1 MNLLPSLKSAFL
13 LAFVLLA
20 GAASATEVPTAPSAA
35 SEGVKTETPPGPLA
49 ELVGTKTE
57 DGVPLFGLHY
67 SPKVKSNTVVIHVP
81 GGPGAFASAQDMAPL
96 ATALTRQGFH
106 FLSFNLRT
114 AGANGMFYAK
124 SEDYPLDVKAL
135 VSYAKSQGLTNIIL
149 LGHSLSSARVFYYLS
164 LNKDPAIK
172 GVIVSSGITS
182 PYLESQMRWDQADR
196 AKYDAFLAARRED
209 IKAGRGKEL
218 SSYPWG
224 GPKRVFEF
232 SAATWVDV
240 FGTPQESNSSTVKFG
255 KDITVPVLVVH
266 GTQDPTSV
274 PKNAEEILA
283 SLVNSPKKE
292 LVWIE
297 GGNHLFIG
305 SADKYAQVV
314 SDWVTKNFGNTL
326 KKTAHK

>member
-1 MNLLPSLKSAFL
+1 MNVLRRFKFAFF

-20 GAASATEVPTAPSAA
+20 GAATAAVNP
-35 SEGVKTETPPGPLA
+35 PLA
-49 ELVGTKTE
+49 ELVGVKTE

-67 SPKVKSNTVVIHVP
+67 RPKVNSNTVVIHVP
-81 GGPGAFASAQDMAPL
+81 GGPGAFASSQDMAPL
-96 ATALTRQGFH
+96 AAALNRNGFH

-124 SEDYPLDVKAL
+124 SDDYPLDVAAL
-135 VSYAKSQGLTNIIL
+135 VGYAKSHGLTNIIL

-164 LNKDPAIK
+164 KGNEPAVK
-172 GVIVSSGITS
+172 AVIVSSGIAS
-182 PYLESQMRWDQADR
+182 PYLEAQMRWN
-196 AKYDAFLAARRED
+196 DAEKAQYEEFLAKRREEV
-209 IKAGRGKEL
+209 KAGRGKEL
-218 SSYPWG
+218 SAYPWG

-240 FGTPQESNSSTVKFG
+240 FGNLQESNSSTVKFG

-283 SLVNSPKKE
+283 SLVNAPKKE
-292 LVWIE
+292 LAWVE

-305 SADKYAQVV
+305 TADKYAQIV
-314 SDWVTKNFGNTL
+314 SAWVTKNFEKPRRKNAA
-326 KKTAHK
+326 K